1 LTAECAENREGR
13 GVDENNIGEIVLG
26 RAIKAHIALGP
37 GLLENAYEAC
47 LAHEFE
53 KAGLSYQ
60 RQIGLPVFYDGQKID
75 VGYRLDLLVEGLVVV
90 EVKAIDKLAEIHRAQ
105 LLSYLK
111 LGGYRLG
118 YLLNFNVPR
127 MKDGIIRMVSN
138 L

>member
-1 LTAECAENREGR
+1 M
-13 GVDENNIGEIVLG
+13 DENNIGEIVLG

>member
-1 LTAECAENREGR
+1 M
-13 GVDENNIGEIVLG
+13 DENNIGEIVLG
-26 RAIKAHIALGP
+26 RAIKAPIALGP

-47 LAHEFE
+47 LAHEFA

-60 RQIGLPVFYDGQKID
+60 RQIGLPVVYDGQKID
-75 VGYRLDLLVEGLVVV
+75 VGYRLDLLVEGRVVV
-90 EVKAIDKLAEIHRAQ
+90 EVKAVDKLAEIHRAR

-118 YLLNFNVPR
+118 YPLNFNVPR
-127 MKDGIIRMVSN
+127 MKDGIIRMVNN

>member
-1 LTAECAENREGR
+1 LTAECAENRKGR

-26 RAIKAHIALGP
+26 RAIKVHIALGP

-47 LAHEFE
+47 LAHEFA

-60 RQIGLPVFYDGQKID
+60 RQIGLPVFYDDQTID
-75 VGYRLDLLVEGLVVV
+75 VGYRLDLLVEGRVVV
-90 EVKAIDKLAEIHRAQ
+90 EVKAVDKLAEIHRAQ

-127 MKDGIIRMVSN
+127 MKDGIVRMVSN

>member
-1 LTAECAENREGR
+1 M
-13 GVDENNIGEIVLG
+13 DENNIGEIVLG

-111 LGGYRLG
+111 LCGYRLG